1 MEPAGFECAAAG
13 PFVAHLCQKECAS
26 RATRSGRLQVR
37 THKALEWLR
46 RPFNTSNNPSDMDDG
61 SPSIGAQNL
70 PFVEELYAEFCKDP
84 GSVDDSWRSYFESLE
99 AQAPPTVKLGPS
111 FGLRSIF
118 NPSSADG
125 VATSA
130 PAAPAALAA
139 SPVAPAGPST
149 LSPEVLAR
157 VPFLRS
163 LAMFHDLPQE
173 ELPQVA
179 AIAEELTVASQE
191 VFVREGDMGRD
202 MYVIV
207 EGHVSIRRGGRLVTE
222 LTKGDVVGEMAVLD
236 SQPRS
241 ADAQAQGQVKLLKI
255 GGEALMQALERRPVI
270 ARGVIRV
277 LTRRLR
283 DSSTRQDRVDQ
294 LIRAYRVRGHLLADL
309 DPLGLPKE
317 VYPELNPAYY
327 GFGQED
333 LDMLFS
339 STTIPGRPEMRLRDI
354 ISHLRKTYCG
364 SIGVQY
370 MHIDDVKIKMWL
382 QDRME
387 QTQNVKTLAPEEQ
400 LRILTKLTDA
410 EIFEQF
416 IHKKFIGAKRFSLE
430 GAESMIPLLDSA
442 IETAGRHG
450 VDEIVIGMAH
460 RGRLNVLANI
470 MGKSPSQ
477 IFREFDDADSER
489 YIGSGDVKY
498 HLGYSSDRVTTSG
511 DRVHLSLTFNP
522 SHLEFVNPVALGRVR
537 AKQDRLGDSERAKG
551 LCILVHGDAAF
562 AGQGVVQETL
572 NLSELHGYR
581 TGGTLHLIINNQVG
595 FTTVPSEGRSTQYAS
610 DVAKMLQIP
619 IFHVNGEQPEA
630 VAQAVSLAMAFR
642 EEFKKDVVID
652 MYCYRRYGH
661 NEGDEPAFTQP
672 LLYRT
677 IRKRK
682 SVREGYL
689 ENLFAMGGVT
699 QAQADEIGVQRRARL
714 ESQLTASRQ
723 DDFEAKTTK
732 AGQKYWKKYR
742 ATLDADTPDVPT
754 RVAQPQLVHLLNK
767 LSEYPDSFT
776 PHPKLVRLLQQRAD
790 MAQGKRTLDWG
801 AAEALGFASLLAEG
815 SRVRVSGQDA
825 QRGTFSHR
833 HSVLHDFENGR
844 KHVPLRHLSLDQG
857 MFDVWNS
864 PLSEIGVLG
873 FEYGFSL
880 DYPEALVV
888 WEAQFGDFTN
898 VAQVIIDQFLVSG
911 EDKWDRWS
919 GLTLLLPHGYEGQ
932 GPEHSSAR
940 LERYLG
946 LAAEDNIQVANL
958 STPAQI
964 FHALRRQVVRPN
976 RKPLI
981 IMSPKSLLRHPRV
994 TSTLEDLSEGSFQRF
1009 IDDTSGKV
1017 VPNSARRILLT
1028 SGKLYYELEAERER
1042 LQAWDV
1048 AIVRME
1054 MYYPLR
1060 MDILQETLQAY
1071 RDGTPLVWVQ
1081 EEPQNMGAWG
1091 FLTTRWGTEVLQRFP
1106 FSGITRPES
1115 ASPAT
1120 GSAAA
1125 HKKEQAA
1132 LLARAFS
1139 KR

>member
-1 MEPAGFECAAAG
+1 
-13 PFVAHLCQKECAS
+13 
-26 RATRSGRLQVR
+26 
-37 THKALEWLR
+37 
-46 RPFNTSNNPSDMDDG
+46 MDDG
-61 SPSIGAQNL
+61 PGSVGAHNL
-70 PFVEELYAEFCKDP
+70 PFVEELYADFRRDP
-84 GSVDDSWRSYFESLE
+84 ESVDAAWRSYFKAMENGQ
-99 AQAPPTVKLGPS
+99 AQPQGVRLGPS
-111 FGLRSIF
+111 FGLHSIF
-118 NPSSADG
+118 NPSGAGQAADNG
-125 VATSA
+125 APVSA
-130 PAAPAALAA
+130 PRPPPSEHRPGDIA
-139 SPVAPAGPST
+139 S
-149 LSPEVLAR
+149 R
-157 VPFLRS
+157 IPFLKA
-163 LAMFHDLPQE
+163 LAMFQDLPEE
-173 ELPQVA
+173 ELPEVA
-179 AIAEELTVASQE
+179 AIAEDLRVDDGD
-191 VFVREGDMGRD
+191 VFVREGEMGRD

-207 EGHVSIRRGGRLVTE
+207 EGTVTIRRAGRL
-222 LTKGDVVGEMAVLD
+222 LADLGPGDVVGEMAVLD
-236 SQPRS
+236 NQPRS
-241 ADAQAQGQVKLLKI
+241 ADAQANKQVRLLRVSGQD
-255 GGEALMQALERRPVI
+255 LMQALERRPVL

-283 DSSTRQDRVDQ
+283 DSGTRQDRVDQ
-294 LIRAYRVRGHLLADL
+294 LIRAYRVRGHLLAEL

-339 STTIPGRPEMRLRDI
+339 STTIPGRPVMKLRDI
-354 ISHLRKTYCG
+354 ISHLRKTYCR

-370 MHIDDVKIKMWL
+370 MHIDDVKLKMWL
-382 QDRME
+382 QDKME
-387 QTQNVKTLAPEEQ
+387 LTQNQRKLSHEEQ

-430 GAESMIPLLDSA
+430 GAESMIPLLDLA
-442 IETAGRHG
+442 VETAGSHG
-450 VDEIVIGMAH
+450 VEEIVIGMAH

-470 MGKSPSQ
+470 MDKSPRQ
-477 IFREFDDADSER
+477 IFREFDDQDPDR
-489 YIGSGDVKY
+489 YMGSGDVKY
-498 HLGYSSDRVTTSG
+498 HLGYSTDRITTSG
-511 DRVHLSLTFNP
+511 NPVHLSLTFNP

-537 AKQDRLGDSERAKG
+537 AKQDRTGDSERAKS
-551 LCILVHGDAAF
+551 LCVLVHGDAAF

-581 TGGTLHLIINNQVG
+581 TGGTLHIIVNNQVG
-595 FTTVPSEGRSTQYAS
+595 FTTVPNEGRSTQYAS

-619 IFHVNGEQPEA
+619 IFHVNGEHPEA
-630 VAQAVSLAMAFR
+630 VAQAIHLAMEFR

-672 LLYRT
+672 LIYRT

-689 ENLFAMGGVT
+689 DNLFELGEISKQM
-699 QAQADEIGVQRRARL
+699 ADEIAVQRRERL
-714 ESQLTASRQ
+714 EAELTAARHE
-723 DDFEAKTTK
+723 DFEQPYLS
-732 AGQKYWKKYR
+732 AGQRYWKNYK
-742 ATLDADTPDVPT
+742 ATPDRECPE
-754 RVAQPQLVHLLNK
+754 VATGLPEDKLRELLHA
-767 LSEYPDSFT
+767 LTEFPSSFT
-776 PHPKLVRLLQQRAD
+776 PHPKIERLLQQRRSMSD
-790 MAQGKRTLDWG
+790 GKGSLDWG
-801 AAEALGFASLLAEG
+801 AAEALAFASLLAEG

-833 HSVLHDFENGR
+833 HSVLHDYENGR
-844 KHVPLRHLSLDQG
+844 KHVPLRHLSMDQG

-873 FEYGFSL
+873 FEYGYSL
-880 DYPEALVV
+880 DYPEALVI

-911 EDKWDRWS
+911 EDKWSRWS
-919 GLTLLLPHGYEGQ
+919 GLTLLLPHGFEGQ

-958 STPAQI
+958 TTPAQL
-964 FHALRRQVVRPN
+964 FHVLRRQVLRPN

-981 IMSPKSLLRHPRV
+981 IMSPKSLLRHPKV
-994 TSTLEDLSEGSFQRF
+994 NSSLADLSQGSFQRF
-1009 IDDTSGKV
+1009 IGDESERV
-1017 VPNSARRILLT
+1017 EPAQARRILLT
-1028 SGKLYYELEAERER
+1028 SGKLYYELEAEREKR
-1042 LQAWDV
+1042 EAWDV

-1060 MDILQETLQAY
+1060 MDVLQQTLSDY
-1071 RDGTPLVWVQ
+1071 RDGTPVVWVQ

-1091 FLTTRWGTEVLQRFP
+1091 FLRSRWGQEVLGRFP
-1106 FSGITRPES
+1106 FAGVTRPES

-1125 HKKEQAA
+1125 HKIEQA
-1132 LLARAFS
+1132 LLMDQAFS
-1139 KR
+1139 ER